1 MGGSLRPV
9 NRGIPVG
16 TASVSV
22 LMRDPSVSATR
33 PTDVGKVREQVIQA
47 TLCQQ
52 VLELI

>member
-1 MGGSLRPV
+1 MGGLPRPV

-22 LMRDPSVSATR
+22 LMRDPSASATR